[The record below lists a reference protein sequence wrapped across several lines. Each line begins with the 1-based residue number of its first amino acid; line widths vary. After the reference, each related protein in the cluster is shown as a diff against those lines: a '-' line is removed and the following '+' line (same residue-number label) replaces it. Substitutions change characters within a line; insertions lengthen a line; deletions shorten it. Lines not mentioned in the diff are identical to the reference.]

1 MPRKLLAAR
10 ADLVDELSRIAR
22 ARNQTVYGFLN
33 NILENALKLHRMD
46 IKIED
51 VANSYMV
58 IRNLKNLGFI
68 PLPEDLAYKA
78 LDNVVKSRNAVES
91 FFKLGEWYGRVL
103 EAQLPY
109 LKPVELLRI
118 IINEVA
124 WTASEVSITENGGE
138 IAVRCIGPRFSES
151 YTLVLASIIE
161 GIAVSMG
168 FKMIKRYVT
177 RGVIF
182 LNLKSETNQ

>member
-10 ADLVDELSRIAR
+10 ADLVDELSRMAK

-33 NILENALKLHRMD
+33 NILEQALRLHKMD

-58 IRNLKNLGFI
+58 IKNLKNLGFI
-68 PLPEDLAYKA
+68 PLPEDFAYRA
-78 LDNVVKSRNAVES
+78 LDGIIKSKSIADS

-103 EAQLPY
+103 AAQLPDF
-109 LKPVELLRI
+109 KPMELLRTVI
-118 IINEVA
+118 SEIA
-124 WTASEVSITENGGE
+124 WTASEVSIVENGGE
-138 IAVRCIGPRFSES
+138 ITVRCIGPRFSES
-151 YTLVLASIIE
+151 YTLVLASMIE
-161 GIAVSMG
+161 GFAFSIG
-168 FKMIKRYVT
+168 FKTTKRYVT

-182 LNLKSETNQ
+182 LNLKSEINQ